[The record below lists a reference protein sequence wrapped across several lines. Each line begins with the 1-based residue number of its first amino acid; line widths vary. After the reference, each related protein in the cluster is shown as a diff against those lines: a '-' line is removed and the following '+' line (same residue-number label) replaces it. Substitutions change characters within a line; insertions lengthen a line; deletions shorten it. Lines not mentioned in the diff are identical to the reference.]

1 MKDQVKEMSN
11 EMTTQLGKI
20 VIAEELLAMLA
31 GYAAIECYGLVGM
44 SSRKIKDGI
53 SELLGRDNLSK
64 GVEIKLDGDQLIVD
78 LYIVVSYGTR
88 IPQVAKNVMEK
99 VQYTLEH
106 ITGLKVSQVNVNI
119 QGVQVVNR

>member
-1 MKDQVKEMSN
+1 LKEQEKEMTN
-11 EMTTQLGKI
+11 AITTKLGQI
-20 VIAEELLAMLA
+20 IIAEELLAMLA

-44 SSRKIKDGI
+44 SSRKLKDGI
-53 SELLGRDNLSK
+53 IELLGRDNLSK
-64 GVEIKLDGDQLIVD
+64 GVQIKLDDDQLVVD

>member
-1 MKDQVKEMSN
+1 MSN
-11 EMTTQLGKI
+11 ELTTPLGKI

-44 SSRKIKDGI
+44 ASRKFKDGI
-53 SELLGRDNLSK
+53 IELLGRDNLSR
-64 GVEIKLDGDQLIVD
+64 GVEIKLEGEQLVVD

-99 VQYTLEH
+99 VQYTLEST
-106 ITGLKVSQVNVNI
+106 TGLKVSQVNVNI
-119 QGVQVVNR
+119 QGVQGVNR

>member
-1 MKDQVKEMSN
+1 MKGQEKEMSN
-11 EMTTQLGKI
+11 SITTKLGQI

-44 SSRKIKDGI
+44 SSRKLKDGI
-53 SELLGRDNLSK
+53 IELLGRDNLSK
-64 GVEIKLDGDQLIVD
+64 GVQIKLDDDQLVVD

>member
-1 MKDQVKEMSN
+1 MSN
-11 EMTTQLGKI
+11 EMTTKLGKI

-44 SSRKIKDGI
+44 SSRKLKDGI

-64 GVEIKLDGDQLIVD
+64 GVQIKLEEDQLIVD

-99 VQYTLEH
+99 VQYTLEK

>member
-64 GVEIKLDGDQLIVD
+64 GVEIKLDDDQLIVD

>member
-1 MKDQVKEMSN
+1 MKGQEAEVSN
-11 EMTTQLGKI
+11 EITTELGKI
-20 VIAEELLAMLA
+20 VIAEELLATLA

-44 SSRKIKDGI
+44 SSRKFKDGI

-64 GVEIKLDGDQLIVD
+64 GVQIKLDGNELVVD

-88 IPQVAKNVMEK
+88 IPQVAQNVMEK
-99 VQYTLEH
+99 VQYTLEN

-119 QGVQVVNR
+119 QGVQVVNG

>member
-1 MKDQVKEMSN
+1 MKTQAVDMSN
-11 EMTTQLGKI
+11 EISTELGTI
-20 VIAEELLAMLA
+20 TIAEELLATLA

-44 SSRKIKDGI
+44 SSRKLKDGI
-53 SELLGRDNLSK
+53 SELLGRDSLRK
-64 GVEIKLDGDQLIVD
+64 GVTIKLEEDQLIVD

-88 IPQVAKNVMEK
+88 IPQVAQNVMEK
-99 VQYTLEH
+99 VKYTLEN

>member
-1 MKDQVKEMSN
+1 LKDQEKEMSN
-11 EMTTQLGKI
+11 EVTTQLGKI

-44 SSRKIKDGI
+44 SSRKFKDGI

-106 ITGLKVSQVNVNI
+106 ITGLKISQVNVNI

>member
-1 MKDQVKEMSN
+1 MKGQERETSN
-11 EMTTQLGKI
+11 EMTTKLGKI

-44 SSRKIKDGI
+44 SSRKLKDGI

-64 GVEIKLDGDQLIVD
+64 GVQIKLEEDQLIVD

-99 VQYTLEH
+99 VQYTLEN